1 MPWML
6 TGPGEATLQRS
17 ADAWGAKYGSHWRY
31 VVSGGVF
38 RHAEGSRRGD
48 PAPAVICTI
57 LL

>member
-1 MPWML
+1 MML

-17 ADAWGAKYGSHWRY
+17 ADAWGAKYGSHRRY

-38 RHAEGSRRGD
+38 RHAEGSRRSD
-48 PAPAVICTI
+48 PGPAVICTI